1 MPNKKKVSAE
11 EKERNKTTVSLN
23 PKLIGLLDKYLARLP
38 KTRKDFGQSHTI
50 TEQWGRFDALLKIE
64 RRLLRELFSE
74 GEKNLMLNNA
84 LSTAYDAASIPGAV
98 LADTEDEIDETFAD
112 YGVDRAALLTKLRGL
127 NVSQQFALVDW
138 LEEMR
143 AGAN

>member
-1 MPNKKKVSAE
+1 MPKSTLSAS
-11 EKERNKTTVSLN
+11 ERKSRTTKLYLN
-23 PKLIGLLDKYLARLP
+23 EQLAELLDKYLPRAVGGPRSQ
-38 KTRKDFGQSHTI
+38 GQSWTI
-50 TEQWGRFDALLKIE
+50 TEQWRRFDTLLKIE
-64 RRLLRELFSE
+64 RRTIRELFTE
-74 GEKNLMLNNA
+74 GERNLMLNNA
-84 LSTAYDAASIPGAV
+84 LSTAYTAETIPGAV